1 MMLPGYEVAYLTYK
15 GPYTN
20 REEAYN
26 AVFGQIFSNGYQPM
40 DAPRKVYVRWRFRFL
55 KGGNSV

>member
-1 MMLPGYEVAYLTYK
+1 MAYLTYK

-55 KGGNSV
+55 